1 MENDQLLKL
10 IIESIDNV
18 KESFP
23 EGIVVYDPESV
34 TNSSWKIRFRKN
46 GIEMA
51 EIISEEDISRMN
63 NPKGYLEWLFSHLAV
78 DLANRK

>member
-10 IIESIDNV
+10 IIESINNV

-23 EGIVVYDPESV
+23 EGVTVNDPESV
-34 TNSSWKIRFRKN
+34 NNSSWKLRFRKN
-46 GIEMA
+46 GIEMDR
-51 EIISEEDISRMN
+51 IISEGDISRMN